1 MYENRRRTH
10 GWGARAVN
18 VPARISLWLAVLFI
32 LTGMVLF
39 AIEDARPLVMDA
51 DARARMQGNAA
62 CDSLPAW
69 ARKP

>member
-39 AIEDARPLVMDA
+39 AIEDASMACGALESDFMYLV
-51 DARARMQGNAA
+51 ARAR
-62 CDSLPAW
+62 
-69 ARKP
+69 R